1 MDNEIQIENKVKRI
15 KERYVYEAI
24 LLVEQWRSL
33 YQQTYIENGRQLK
46 LTLDKAAEIVGV
58 PRKTLEDYYYQL
70 KRAETLVD
78 LQNFKNCKI
87 GVIRRIVKE
96 SKKQSQKI
104 THLIDTNEFF
114 LQENQTNYYRKNSFE
129 YDD

>member
-1 MDNEIQIENKVKRI
+1 MDNEIQFQNKVKRI
-15 KERYVYEAI
+15 KERYVHEAMY
-24 LLVEQWRSL
+24 LVEQWRSL

-70 KRAETLVD
+70 KKAETLVD

-96 SKKQSQKI
+96 SKKQQETT
-104 THLIDTNEFF
+104 THLIDTNDFF
-114 LQENQTNYYRKNSFE
+114 LQENETNDYRKNSFE

>member
-33 YQQTYIENGRQLK
+33 YQKTYIENGRQLK

>member
-1 MDNEIQIENKVKRI
+1 MDNEIQIHNKVKRI
-15 KERYVYEAI
+15 KERYVHEAM
-24 LLVEQWRSL
+24 LLVEHWRSL
-33 YQQTYIENGRQLK
+33 YQQPYLQNGRQLK
-46 LTLDKAAEIVGV
+46 ITLDKAAEIVGI

-70 KRAETLVD
+70 KKAETLVD

-96 SKKQSQKI
+96 SKKQSETT

-114 LQENQTNYYRKNSFE
+114 LQENETIVNRKNSFE

>member
-1 MDNEIQIENKVKRI
+1 MDNEIQIHNKVKRI
-15 KERYVYEAI
+15 KERYVHEAM
-24 LLVEQWRSL
+24 LLVEHWRSL
-33 YQQTYIENGRQLK
+33 YQQPYLQNGRQLK
-46 LTLDKAAEIVGV
+46 ITLDKAAEIVGI

-70 KRAETLVD
+70 KKAEILVD

-96 SKKQSQKI
+96 SKKQSETT
-104 THLIDTNEFF
+104 THFIDTNDFF
-114 LQENQTNYYRKNSFE
+114 QKENETNDNRKNSFE